1 MFGMDHVQE
10 IANLRKALSSWSNS
24 GGERSVRDAVTSVT
38 TTLKAAG
45 WPVEA
50 IIVQAKTTAREA
62 GLPPYLTDTAQ
73 TGDQR
78 VANVVRWT
86 IQSYYGDG

>member
-1 MFGMDHVQE
+1 MDHVQE
-10 IANLRKALSSWSNS
+10 IAYLKKALSSWSNS
-24 GGERSVRDAVTSVT
+24 SGERAVREAVTSVT
-38 TTLKAAG
+38 AQLKAAG

-50 IIVQAKTTAREA
+50 IIVQVKATAREA
-62 GLPPYLTDTAQ
+62 GLPPYHTETAQ

-78 VANVVRWT
+78 VSNVVRWT